1 MAWLPASDPGVLN
14 LGLAGGS
21 SVQVHGKTNVT
32 PFCCQS
38 TKLELM
44 GALQA
49 SVVRQQGMVL
59 FKGRGFRLATE
70 ELDCGNR
77 LMNKDL
83 RSTLKA
89 TEHPH
94 ISFQLK
100 ALEFKK
106 GLGKADG
113 KCTVEMTVSGV
124 SKVVKS
130 DFNFILQDDALYL
143 FGKVPLRFSD
153 FGLIPPTR
161 MGGMVKVEQQFEVVF
176 NLYFQP
182 V

>member
-1 MAWLPASDPGVLN
+1 MASSNPETFD

-38 TKLELM
+38 THLELM
-44 GALQA
+44 GPLQA
-49 SVVRQQGMVL
+49 SVVRTQGLVQ
-59 FKGRGFRLATE
+59 FKGKGFRLATE
-70 ELDCGNR
+70 QLDCGNR

-83 RSTLKA
+83 KTTLKA

-94 ISFQLK
+94 IRFQLK
-100 ALEFKK
+100 SLEFKK
-106 GLGKADG
+106 GHGQADG

-124 SKVVKS
+124 SKQVKA

-161 MGGMVKVEQQFEVVF
+161 LGGMVKVEQQFEVVF